1 MKLPARQPEPPKTEK
16 ETKLPKVKREKM
28 PKVKKE
34 KVPKPPKVK
43 KEKTP
48 KQPKAPKESKTLKFK
63 LPKRE
68 KEQKTERSD
77 REIKVRKASR
87 LFGLQNKIFI
97 CFIVPIVFMI
107 AVGIISYHY
116 AAEGLSEKFKEASGQ
131 TANMAI
137 QYLDTSCT
145 YIQAEGMRYAFD
157 SNIENYTL
165 GMPGKNAA
173 EKANFQSD
181 TRVTLMASQTSN
193 PFVSNIHI
201 IPKAGNIAITTSTA
215 NKEDGFYDGY
225 CEEMLNYSVDGR
237 TLSKWVEN
245 HSLLDEKLGLSG
257 DDYFMAYQT
266 QTSAKFAYV
275 VIDVKTEA
283 LMGILDEMDLGDG
296 SILGFVT
303 SGGKELLCENLGE
316 GEQSSLTEGEKVF
329 ADQEFYLQSLEA
341 EDTAGAMD
349 VTWQGRKYLYIYA
362 QSEICD
368 VTLCALIPVKVVT
381 GQAEKI
387 KNITITLVILAAI
400 VSVLIGTFI
409 TFGIQRN
416 MKRISKKLDEVAKG
430 DLTVSVKAKG
440 RDEFQSLATSATNMI
455 HNNKKLVQKLS
466 GTIQQLENSTNEV
479 NNASG
484 DINSCSAD
492 ITRAIDEIS
501 QGMSKQAEHAEEC
514 VLMTNSLSE
523 KMKDISDRVVEVEA
537 LVDKTEKMIDHG
549 TEIVNALGERAR
561 ETSNI
566 TARVGSSIEILKT
579 ESEIISGFVQTISD
593 ISRQTNLLS
602 LNASIE
608 AARAGAAGRGFSVV
622 AEEIRKLADDSNKAA
637 EEIRNNVANISAQTL
652 NSVDSAREAASMVAS
667 QTEAVD
673 EVITV
678 FNNMNA
684 QMADLFLS
692 LKRIAE
698 STESANKER
707 NDTLDAVENISAI
720 IEETASGSELVH
732 GMAMQL
738 LSSVE
743 KLNETAKNLDED
755 MNGLKTEISVFKLN

>member
-1 MKLPARQPEPPKTEK
+1 MKLPARQPKPPKAAK
-16 ETKLPKVKREKM
+16 EPKVKREKKPKM
-28 PKVKKE
+28 PKTQGKLKALKE
-34 KVPKPPKVK
+34 AGA
-43 KEKTP
+43 E
-48 KQPKAPKESKTLKFK
+48 KFK
-63 LPKRE
+63 SLKGTKTIKEDRQDKEPKN
-68 KEQKTERSD
+68 
-77 REIKVRKASR
+77 RKPSK

-107 AVGIISYHY
+107 AVGFISYY
-116 AAEGLSEKFKEASGQ
+116 YSAEGLSAKFKEASGQ

-145 YIQAEGMRYAFD
+145 YIQADGMKYAFD

-165 GMPGKNAA
+165 GLPGKSVA

-201 IPKAGNIAITTSTA
+201 IPKTGNAVITTMDS
-215 NKEDGFYDGY
+215 NKYDGFYDSY
-225 CEEMLNYSVDGR
+225 CEEMLNYSEDGR
-237 TLSKWVEN
+237 TLPKWVEE
-245 HSLLDEKLGLSG
+245 HPLLDENLGLSG
-257 DDYFMAYQT
+257 DDYFIAYQT
-266 QTSAKFAYV
+266 QTSKKFACV
-275 VIDVKTEA
+275 VIDVKTDA
-283 LMGILDEMDLGDG
+283 LLGILDEMDLGDG
-296 SILGFVT
+296 SITGFVT
-303 SGGKELLCENLGE
+303 AGGKELLCENTAE
-316 GEQSSLTEGEKVF
+316 GEQSSLAEGEKVF
-329 ADQEFYLQSLEA
+329 ADQEFYLKSLES
-341 EDTAGAMD
+341 EETTGAMD
-349 VTWQGRKYLYIYA
+349 VTWHGEKYLYIYA
-362 QSEICD
+362 KSEICN
-368 VTLCALIPVKVVT
+368 VTLCELIPVNVVT

-400 VSVLIGTFI
+400 ISVIIGLFI

-430 DLTVSVKAKG
+430 DLTVSVKAHG

-455 HNNKKLVQKLS
+455 YNNKKLVQKLS
-466 GTIQQLENSTNEV
+466 GTVQQLENSTNDV

-514 VLMTNSLSE
+514 VIMTNALSE
-523 KMKDISDRVVEVEA
+523 KMKGISDMVVEVET
-537 LVDKTEKMIDHG
+537 LIDKTEKMIDHG

-561 ETSNI
+561 ETSDI
-566 TARVGSSIEILKT
+566 TSRVGSSIEVLKT
-579 ESEIISGFVQTISD
+579 ESDIINGFVQTISD

-608 AARAGAAGRGFSVV
+608 AARAGAAGRGFAVV

-652 NSVDSAREAASMVAS
+652 SSVNSAKEAEAMVAL

-673 EVITV
+673 EVVTV
-678 FNNMNA
+678 FKNMND
-684 QMADLFLS
+684 QMANLFSS
-692 LKRIAE
+692 LKKIAE
-698 STESANKER
+698 STESADKER
-707 NDTLDAVENISAI
+707 NETLDAVENISAI

-755 MNGLKTEISVFKLN
+755 MNGLKTEISVFKLD

>member
-1 MKLPARQPEPPKTEK
+1 MKLPTRQPEPQKTAK
-16 ETKLPKVKREKM
+16 E

-34 KVPKPPKVK
+34 KVPKKPKSQGKLKALKEAGAANLKLSKGTKTIKEDK
-43 KEKTP
+43 KTKEP
-48 KQPKAPKESKTLKFK
+48 KNKKA
-63 LPKRE
+63 
-68 KEQKTERSD
+68 
-77 REIKVRKASR
+77 IR

-107 AVGIISYHY
+107 AVGFISYY
-116 AAEGLSEKFKEASGQ
+116 YSAEGLSEKFKEASGQ

-145 YIQAEGMRYAFD
+145 YIQADGMKYAFD
-157 SNIENYTL
+157 SNIEDYTL
-165 GMPGKNAA
+165 GMPGKSTVD
-173 EKANFQSD
+173 KANFQTD
-181 TRVTLMASQTSN
+181 TRVTLLASQSSN

-201 IPKAGNIAITTSTA
+201 IPKAGMATITTATS
-215 NKEDGFYDGY
+215 NKDDGFYDSY
-225 CEEMLNYSVDGR
+225 CEEMMNYSTDGR
-237 TLSKWVEN
+237 NLPKWVEE
-245 HSLLDEKLGLSG
+245 HPLLDEKLGLSG
-257 DDYFMAYQT
+257 DDYFIAFQT
-266 QTSAKFAYV
+266 QTSKKFAYV
-275 VIDVKTEA
+275 IIDVKTDA
-283 LMGILDEMDLGDG
+283 LLGILDEMDLGDG
-296 SILGFVT
+296 SITGFVT
-303 SGGKELLCENLGE
+303 AGGKELLRENTAE
-316 GEQSSLTEGEKVF
+316 GEQTTLAENEKVF
-329 ADQEFYLQSLEA
+329 ADQEFYLQSLSSE
-341 EDTAGAMD
+341 EMTGAMD
-349 VTWQGRKYLYIYA
+349 VTWHGKKYLYIYA
-362 QSEICD
+362 KSEIGN
-368 VTLCALIPVKVVT
+368 VTLCSLIPVSVVT

-400 VSVLIGTFI
+400 ISVIIGMFI

-430 DLTVSVKAKG
+430 DLTVSVKAQG

-455 HNNKKLVQKLS
+455 YNNKKLVQKLS
-466 GTIQQLENSTNEV
+466 GTVLQLENSTNEV
-479 NNASG
+479 SNASG

-523 KMKDISDRVVEVEA
+523 KMKSISDMVVEVET

-549 TEIVNALGERAR
+549 TKIVNALGERAR
-561 ETSNI
+561 ETSDI
-566 TARVGSSIEILKT
+566 TARVGSSIEVLKT
-579 ESEIISGFVQTISD
+579 ESEIINGFVQTISD

-637 EEIRNNVANISAQTL
+637 EEIRNNVENISAQTL
-652 NSVDSAREAASMVAS
+652 CSVNSAKEAEAMVAS

-673 EVITV
+673 EVIAV
-678 FNNMNA
+678 FRNMNE
-684 QMADLFLS
+684 QMSDLFTS
-692 LKRIAE
+692 LKKIAE

-707 NDTLDAVENISAI
+707 NETLDAVENISAI

-738 LSSVE
+738 LNSAE

-755 MNGLKTEISVFKLN
+755 MNGLKTEISVFKLE

>member
-1 MKLPARQPEPPKTEK
+1 MKLPARQPKPPKAAK
-16 ETKLPKVKREKM
+16 EPKVKREKKPKM
-28 PKVKKE
+28 PKTQGKLKALKEAGAEKFKSLKGTKTIKEDRKE
-34 KVPKPPKVK
+34 KEPGNKKP
-43 KEKTP
+43 
-48 KQPKAPKESKTLKFK
+48 SK
-63 LPKRE
+63 
-68 KEQKTERSD
+68 
-77 REIKVRKASR
+77 

-107 AVGIISYHY
+107 AVGFISYY
-116 AAEGLSEKFKEASGQ
+116 YSAEGLSEKFKEASGQ

-145 YIQAEGMRYAFD
+145 YIQADGMKYAFD

-165 GMPGKNAA
+165 GLPGKSVV

-201 IPKAGNIAITTSTA
+201 IPKTGNAVITTMDS
-215 NKEDGFYDGY
+215 NKYDGFYDSY
-225 CEEMLNYSVDGR
+225 CEEMLNYSEDGR
-237 TLSKWVEN
+237 TLPKWVEE
-245 HSLLDEKLGLSG
+245 HPLLDENLGLSG
-257 DDYFMAYQT
+257 DDYFIAYQT
-266 QTSAKFAYV
+266 QTSKKFACV
-275 VIDVKTEA
+275 VIDVKTDA
-283 LMGILDEMDLGDG
+283 LLGILDEMDLGDG
-296 SILGFVT
+296 SITGFVT
-303 SGGKELLCENLGE
+303 AGGKELLCENTAE
-316 GEQSSLTEGEKVF
+316 GEQSSLAEGEKVF
-329 ADQEFYLQSLEA
+329 ADQEFYLKSLES
-341 EDTAGAMD
+341 EETTGAMD
-349 VTWQGRKYLYIYA
+349 VTWHGEKYLYIYA
-362 QSEICD
+362 KSEICN
-368 VTLCALIPVKVVT
+368 VTLCELIPVNVVT

-400 VSVLIGTFI
+400 ISVIIGLFI

-430 DLTVSVKAKG
+430 DLTVSVKAHG

-455 HNNKKLVQKLS
+455 YNNKKLVQKLS
-466 GTIQQLENSTNEV
+466 GTVQQLENSTNDV

-514 VLMTNSLSE
+514 VIMTNALSE
-523 KMKDISDRVVEVEA
+523 KMKGISDMVVEVET
-537 LVDKTEKMIDHG
+537 LIDKTEKMIDHG

-561 ETSNI
+561 ETSDI
-566 TARVGSSIEILKT
+566 TSRVGSSIEVLKT
-579 ESEIISGFVQTISD
+579 ESDIINGFVQTISD

-608 AARAGAAGRGFSVV
+608 AARAGAAGRGFAVV

-652 NSVDSAREAASMVAS
+652 SSVNSAKEAEAMVAL

-673 EVITV
+673 EVVTV
-678 FNNMNA
+678 FKNMND
-684 QMADLFLS
+684 QMANLFSS
-692 LKRIAE
+692 LKKIAE
-698 STESANKER
+698 STESADKER
-707 NDTLDAVENISAI
+707 NETLDAVENISAI

-755 MNGLKTEISVFKLN
+755 MNGLKTEISVFKLD